1 MSNRNLQ
8 RIIKKIS
15 DFLPAK
21 KCVTVITALCF
32 LFTSVLSQAVYG
44 IGSPNTSLP
53 LSLNDI
59 NSINNQLIPFNVG
72 KITDALYS
80 GKGKIVI
87 NIQDLHSHEQT
98 QRNIST
104 ILSILDK
111 KYGLE
116 KVYVEGAVGPVE
128 TGWLSKIKN
137 EQIKENILNN
147 LLSSG
152 RLTGSEYFAAEKGK
166 ENLLEGIENK
176 QVYIENLK
184 RLKEIYDKKTE
195 IESYIP
201 HIKNILEKTAEKYYS
216 KNNLKLNK
224 IIQKNKNGEIRAEKY
239 FEYLI
244 DASRKSNIDLRK
256 YGSIIEFIK
265 LLEKQKELKRE
276 KINEEIGKLLNE
288 LKAKLTYAQYKKLTD
303 KIGKKT
309 QESEFYY
316 ELAKI
321 VQKEGLLS
329 YGEYNN
335 AKIFFEYII
344 LNQDLNPIELAKQE
358 KSLLEELNYRF
369 SMTESE
375 KEIFFLK
382 EYTEYMSGYLN
393 NKLTAEE
400 YEYFI
405 KHLNDFKLLWAK
417 YVDIDGIIDIT
428 KYFELFDSFYKDNV
442 ERNKY
447 FIQNITGQM
456 PKEAENGFRIK
467 ANINH
472 KQKVL
477 EELAENKQIIVVV
490 TGGFHTYGFNKLLAD
505 EGINYVVVTPNIT
518 EETFTAE
525 KKYENVF
532 KEQESVLYQTL
543 QKMLISQI
551 GEGAV
556 LNTDVLKS
564 VFNNNKQAALS
575 ILNEMMSDISSDVT
589 VVDINRQDNAFD
601 VKIKKSGKEENLTVK
616 DIEISEQKDEKEP
629 LFSND
634 VAAGFKAFD
643 GIQAAFVKLREE
655 KRTGT
660 TISVN
665 TAELRNLINKI
676 ENTAIKEEL
685 QQSVAKLEKSIQIET
700 VRQEL
705 ERLIQYPSTRLT
717 QEKIDETI
725 TAMEQNKLKLRNER
739 FDIIERD
746 SNNKESVIGIVDRNI
761 AHHLELYHRV
771 SCMFVVTPEGKIVE
785 IRRAMH
791 KSEPGQITPYGGHV
805 SSGETYESTRRRE
818 LIEELGLPKEW
829 QLQGKFKY
837 LVTDDKYPGSA
848 FEQKHDVLL
857 DNDSMHL
864 SIYFASADELKII
877 RAESQKL
884 KDLRQKM
891 TIQEYNK
898 HLEDNEIENFD
909 IREFS
914 LDDFTAMVSGSQKQ
928 KETYTFADGN
938 NFEIENTFPDF
949 FKRILFSK
957 EKDVDTSRN
966 VVTKR
971 LFDDAALTFN
981 ISSKISKILAKI
993 FTRDSFSANLLESK
1007 ISAIIEAP
1015 LMIIFS
1021 PEKFVLM
1028 HYGKKDSLLRKNVEA
1043 AVLKNDLKYLSE
1055 IGYTDRLKG
1064 TNLIIQQT
1072 RASFAE
1078 SFKSLSFISLGLAS
1092 FSVLFG
1098 FINPAFF
1105 LGIIPSIVIGIGI
1118 PLFAKAL
1125 PVNINEH
1132 LAYNK
1137 AQNLKATPALLSL
1150 KNKYKVTINGQEYFT
1165 EAVSEANALN
1175 NAIFKAANGNR
1186 LEMYLLRENASIKVE
1201 LSKEQDTFY
1210 AKKTEK
1216 YVKRSMKMKHGEYLF
1231 TVIIPGINDN
1241 PELQEY
1247 QTVYAHSPR
1256 QAVFAAILRIFYDV
1270 KNGFLSNG
1278 QYENISIDGKNESNV
1293 REIATKILDSY
1304 KGADLGKLIKYHKLI
1319 MRPSRTNKPVD
1330 FSLKQ
1335 KKGTNSY
1342 KVIIPGLNDGSDLSD
1357 YQKVYAFNEES
1368 AVREAVLNLIAAKNR
1383 GELEGGWYNNT
1394 AVNRE
1399 NLTDIVSYILS
1410 DKNFIAEKQKESY
1423 KQIGLFE
1430 TDGFDSIA
1438 PKMEIEGIWNKI
1450 QNKWW
1455 VKLLEQRNKKVNS
1468 QYRKYL
1474 SRNLAVSIAEMPR
1487 TINVE
1492 KFINDHINPEEVR
1505 DAALELNTVTSK
1517 QFSKTASIAWKV
1529 SLSGILGIFLTAATG
1544 GLALAA
1550 SITITS
1556 ISALAPFIAAVKKNI
1571 EWHYNYNNMQD
1582 KKAISEISAVLSDLH
1597 YNSDNSR
1604 EAYNKLKQ
1612 IINETEGIK
1621 LSDDYLPSYILMID
1635 KNYEISQKI
1644 EKSDDILLK
1653 DAWNK
1658 INIVVA
1664 SRYMSRLNMNWG
1676 YKYKNEQDRQSI
1688 EKIAEILNGFK
1699 EKIDSYIDNNK
1710 DKNLEQLK
1718 YAAENMRY
1726 SIIRMIDDGI
1736 IFESGKLFEEIAKQ
1750 WSVGNNDY
1758 NEIIQEMYKN
1768 VAQTIEERSAQEIN
1782 TIKIMDSIDELLGKE
1797 YPELVSQT
1805 KADIKRMIEEDAFL
1819 SSEEK
1824 SLNEQ
1829 EKQKIVEG
1837 KIGELLQQLEVY
1849 LRGNITETIS
1859 GKSVSFGTAGFR
1871 GIIGEVF
1878 DFDGVALIAQS
1889 MSNIINSDS
1898 SLPKAVFFGNDTRF
1912 LGKWYSLVMERVF
1925 TANGIKVY
1933 TTSDKKGVVATPSIS
1948 CYLKEAMPGKFAA
1961 SLNITASHNPKE
1973 YNGVKPN
1980 MGDGAPALP
1989 AFTKQITEEIQNI
2002 QKQIKAGS
2010 KEAVKIAK
2018 KENTVTLSDLDIKH
2032 FEYLIKK
2039 LDSLI
2044 GIKRESFAA
2053 DKAKNIGIIV
2063 DGKHTALMPVL
2074 KELLGYYGFTN
2085 VEIFN
2090 ETRDVAFDKYPPEP
2104 NESNTKELKGKV
2116 LAGKSKFK
2124 GKTVFGI
2131 ATDPDGDRFCIYDS
2145 DGSFISPNEVGLI
2158 AADQLLSNLIS
2169 EMKAKKAKGE
2179 LSAEEINKNRAVIV
2193 KSLVT
2198 TFELNLLAEY
2208 YSKEFLEVAFG
2219 QDEQA
2224 KAEYIK
2230 KNGNPIRI
2238 DTVSV
2243 GWKNIADA
2251 QKKIESSGERYLM
2264 GVESSGGL
2272 SVGLYDKDGGLAT
2285 MMPVL
2290 IAAQQ
2295 DKSFRELLRDARKRT
2310 KYASMFKETAV
2321 KFPKEVE
2328 AEIEKV
2334 AGDIIEIKETGSEE
2348 DNDETLDITSK
2359 MSPSDKRKYIV
2370 DSMAK
2375 VELAGKDSQWQ
2386 ENAGTEEKVKEIAAS
2401 RQKALMDWIQKTN
2414 EEELSE
2420 LLKNL
2425 GMPEKLKVIGI
2436 KILPNEGIQILIGDN
2451 RYKEG
2456 DTIKNLL
2463 TFRASG
2469 TEPLVRVYAETTDES
2484 LTNAL
2489 SAIGENIVKGAFKQI
2504 SPNAIGSF
2512 TALPAYNAIDKYIK
2526 SKLQSIKQLFS
2537 QDAQKDSSDK
2547 RGNKFSRKIDIGN
2560 GESLIFDF
2568 SRTNMDEKLLS
2579 LFINLFKARNV
2590 KNKIE
2595 DMFSGK
2601 KINWTEGRAVLH
2613 TALRNTSDS
2622 PVFVEGTDKNVMD
2635 DINAVLQKMKSFSDK
2650 LISGEW
2656 KGVTGK
2662 NITDVV
2668 SIGIGGSD
2676 LGPRMA
2682 TDALSIYKKGPNVH
2696 FVSNVDPNDINS
2708 TLSALNPETTLFI
2721 IESKTFTTE
2730 ETLSNA
2736 NLAKKWIT
2744 SKLGSNPD
2752 VISKHF
2758 VAVSTNQTKV
2768 ADFGIDTDNMF
2779 EFWDWVGG
2787 RYSVW
2792 SAVGLPLMCSVG
2804 YDNFME
2810 FLDGAHQID
2819 NNFRNES
2826 YENNI
2831 PVIMAM
2837 LNILERN
2844 FLERSSYAILP
2855 YNKYLKMFTAHIQQ
2869 VYMESLGKSVD
2880 SKGDRINYSTGS
2892 EIYGT
2897 AGTDAQHSYLQEH
2910 HQGTDIIPVDFVGF
2924 LSNDIDD
2931 KDMQISHRRL
2941 LANMLA
2947 QANAMAFG
2955 RTYEETVK
2963 KLIAEG
2969 NDEAAAKRKA
2979 KDQIFDGNRPSTIV
2993 MFDKLTP
3000 RSLGALISLYENMV
3014 AALGIV
3020 WDINTFDQMGVELGK
3035 VNAKGLFNAL
3045 NGEQFETD
3053 SSTQNLI
3060 DAVLNQSMKLNL
3072 PFVRGLL
3079 KIIAKP
3085 LALMLFYRDYKYNT
3099 PRYIT
3104 KKWTME
3110 AAIAAVIEAP
3120 LMICLTSEF
3129 FVLLH
3134 YPFRHVGHGL
3144 GQQYRYLV
3152 KVTDAIKAQTLHA
3165 FLDKLKKSAI
3175 ILSPISAIAFTAS
3188 ALTGILNPM
3197 LFLITGIGA
3206 PLAIS
3211 VFAALVEN
3219 IKNHIIYN
3227 VNNNDLR
3234 LNIADSQLKYKEDKK
3249 IIKSSEKTFKDVP
3262 PLFKKAVTN
3271 SVESLQR
3278 MILSIVFK
3286 DNIEYTI
3293 VSKADD
3299 IARIKRAEILSNS
3312 GVKVNLVLLGDT
3324 NLVKE
3329 TTSRLTTDSKKL
3341 AFGLTGKVNDRLT
3354 VFGYEKIQGQDI
3366 SDQEALIAV
3375 LRYLNSNT
3383 DFSVKILDLTSQI
3396 ENVSIADVE
3405 ELSKQMFTSIGVDK
3419 PAITLLADALK
3430 QKLKQTSNMFIKPSV
3445 VASNIT
3451 ATQIDSYGQEDI
3463 AKAEEQGITTIIL
3476 SVDDNVLKDKS
3487 QKIQQILQAAHMKGL
3502 KVMFNYTINIEQEGL
3517 DGVIKWAKQV
3527 NNKLEPFRQDGGIDG
3542 IKIDLSKN
3550 GELATSFQIIS
3561 LLTNLANFVNEQNV
3575 GSFLAVKMPSEI
3587 PASEYS
3593 KEFSE
3598 NNIKLVVDYNADF
3611 NKQNISSL
3619 KSEDIIIDITTGE
3632 NGIINQ
3638 SKLANIFEN
3647 NKVLMISFDSSI
3659 LNAMQSNGDFS
3670 FKEMTIGKL
3679 ITSIFETTPEG
3690 QTIKGINNGRA
3701 FVANRDIQISE
3712 TQTAELYEMYAKKDI
3727 NVEKV
3732 NALLSSSFK
3741 QNMSANELEGT
3752 VRGVLEAIELNGLQV
3767 KDIVFNNGEYMNLLM
3782 KSLVDYRLS
3791 GNKDASFKF
3800 NEKINV
3806 EDVLH
3811 PDIFKDGNKQ
3821 KITEIYSIL
3830 NSSYKDKYDTVI
3842 NILSSLNENSSLTVE
3857 ERTAVL
3863 DALLL
3868 MLLVYARQENL
3879 KLATKNIDSIANM
3892 KAILSAA

>member
-53 LSLNDI
+53 LYLNDI

-201 HIKNILEKTAEKYYS
+201 HIKNIIEKTAEKYYS

-244 DASRKSNIDLRK
+244 DASRRSNIDLRK

-556 LNTDVLKS
+556 LNTDVLKGINDLS
-564 VFNNNKQAALS
+564 DPLKIEILNGMLSQVTKNENIKILNLSRTEDGFQVEISRKDKETTTLFIEDKDILNAGQEEITNYKETKVVFEGYEKIENLLRKIRENKRLNIRTNIDSDIQEIEKITERISNKAIQNQFLAKLNFIKQINKIKITKKFILMGGPGSGKGTLSQLLTDKYQTAQISSGNLLRQAAKTDPKIKATIESGDLVKDEDIIALILKEMERLESQGTESFIFDGFPRTS
-575 ILNEMMSDISSDVT
+575 IQAEIMLKSFIEKGWKDDMVFVHLDVPLNIIQERLAGRLTCENKDCSASYNINNPEYAPKTLPNGEMVCPKCGSKVSVRADDTTAGIEKRWNIYNENITPLITIYQNNGFKIQTAVKASDAFNKISSDIDVPSELSFPFVAKVSKFVAKFFT
-589 VVDINRQDNAFD
+589 KNDLSADI
-601 VKIKKSGKEENLTVK
+601 L
-616 DIEISEQKDEKEP
+616 
-629 LFSND
+629 
-634 VAAGFKAFD
+634 
-643 GIQAAFVKLREE
+643 QAKM
-655 KRTGT
+655 
-660 TISVN
+660 
-665 TAELRNLINKI
+665 
-676 ENTAIKEEL
+676 TAI
-685 QQSVAKLEKSIQIET
+685 
-700 VRQEL
+700 
-705 ERLIQYPSTRLT
+705 
-717 QEKIDETI
+717 
-725 TAMEQNKLKLRNER
+725 
-739 FDIIERD
+739 
-746 SNNKESVIGIVDRNI
+746 
-761 AHHLELYHRV
+761 
-771 SCMFVVTPEGKIVE
+771 
-785 IRRAMH
+785 
-791 KSEPGQITPYGGHV
+791 
-805 SSGETYESTRRRE
+805 
-818 LIEELGLPKEW
+818 
-829 QLQGKFKY
+829 
-837 LVTDDKYPGSA
+837 
-848 FEQKHDVLL
+848 FEV
-857 DNDSMHL
+857 
-864 SIYFASADELKII
+864 
-877 RAESQKL
+877 
-884 KDLRQKM
+884 
-891 TIQEYNK
+891 
-898 HLEDNEIENFD
+898 
-909 IREFS
+909 
-914 LDDFTAMVSGSQKQ
+914 
-928 KETYTFADGN
+928 
-938 NFEIENTFPDF
+938 
-949 FKRILFSK
+949 
-957 EKDVDTSRN
+957 
-966 VVTKR
+966 
-971 LFDDAALTFN
+971 
-981 ISSKISKILAKI
+981 
-993 FTRDSFSANLLESK
+993 
-1007 ISAIIEAP
+1007 P
-1015 LMIIFS
+1015 LMLVLS

-1028 HYGKKDSLLRKNVEA
+1028 HYGNKKSETRKKVEK
-1043 AVLKNDLKYLSE
+1043 AVEMKDLEYLSKT
-1055 IGYTDRLKG
+1055 GYSSRLEG
-1064 TNLIIQQT
+1064 TQT
-1072 RASFAE
+1072 IMNKTKE
-1078 SFKSLSFISLGLAS
+1078 SFLDAFKNIIVLSAGFISLSFLL
-1092 FSVLFG
+1092 G

-1105 LGIIPSIVIGIGI
+1105 LGIIPSVVISVGI
-1118 PLFAKAL
+1118 PLFTKAV

-1529 SLSGILGIFLTAATG
+1529 SLAGILGIFLTAATG

-1736 IFESGKLFEEIAKQ
+1736 IFENGKLFEEIAKQ

-2386 ENAGTEEKVKEIAAS
+2386 ENAETEEKVKEIAAS

-2512 TALPAYNAIDKYIK
+2512 TALHAYNAIDKYIK

-2662 NITDVV
+2662 TITDVV

-3099 PRYIT
+3099 LRYIT

-3451 ATQIDSYGQEDI
+3451 AAQIDSYGQEDI

-3879 KLATKNIDSIANM
+3879 KLATKNIDSIVNM